1 MLFESDSTVR
11 RFTYL
16 HDISNYQSKAKHN
29 FLSIQGVLLCPQ
41 TLSQVR
47 RTELQ
52 RAFTEA
58 TTDTLAYAK
67 TVSAA

>member
-1 MLFESDSTVR
+1 MIQVKF
-11 RFTYL
+11 
-16 HDISNYQSKAKHN
+16 ISQNIDLNEVFFQ
-29 FLSIQGVLLCPQ
+29 FPIQGVLLCPQ

-58 TTDTLAYAK
+58 TTDTLTYAK
-67 TVSAA
+67 TVSDP